1 LSEQERS
8 SGVPRPST
16 LQNAV
21 TAFDRDGIVV
31 LREAVD
37 TSHCD
42 TLNSMMVKDLDTL
55 FQMNPPHETF
65 PDSGN
70 YVHFPPLESQ
80 YIYED
85 VYANPI
91 AGAILT
97 HLLGPKPELRYIA
110 TNTALQATER
120 QPVHGD
126 MIRQNT
132 VETFAITINIPLVDM
147 TLENG
152 ATEFWLGTHREGPEV
167 YKDAPNGP
175 LISDTYMKARE
186 LVSPPIRLT
195 IPKGSL
201 FIRDMRLW
209 HAGIPNKTPDPRILI
224 CMNHFASWYHTP
236 SKPIFPES
244 SRKRVESLSKTIFID
259 AKYVSD
265 SDYNHLAIEF
275 TDDGIVVPKEARGI
289 IVRPESGGKMPGL

>member
-1 LSEQERS
+1 
-8 SGVPRPST
+8 
-16 LQNAV
+16 
-21 TAFDRDGIVV
+21 
-31 LREAVD
+31 
-37 TSHCD
+37 
-42 TLNSMMVKDLDTL
+42 
-55 FQMNPPHETF
+55 
-65 PDSGN
+65 
-70 YVHFPPLESQ
+70 
-80 YIYED
+80 
-85 VYANPI
+85 
-91 AGAILT
+91 LT